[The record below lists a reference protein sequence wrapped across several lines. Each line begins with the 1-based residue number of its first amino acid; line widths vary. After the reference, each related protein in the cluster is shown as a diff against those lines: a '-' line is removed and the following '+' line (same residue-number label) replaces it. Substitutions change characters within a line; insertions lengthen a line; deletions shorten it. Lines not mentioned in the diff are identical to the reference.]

1 MEVEAT
7 GVAGAAAVLAVLGDV
22 VGVDLEQARKL
33 PAHMRMNAKNDKRK
47 RVMIILLFRKSQKLR

>member
-7 GVAGAAAVLAVLGDV
+7 GVAGAAALLTVFGTV

-33 PAHMRMNAKNDKRK
+33 PVHMKTNARNKKRK
-47 RVMIILLFRKSQKLR
+47 RVMEILPF

>member
-1 MEVEAT
+1 LEVEAT

-33 PAHMRMNAKNDKRK
+33 PAHMRTNARNEKRK
-47 RVMIILLFRKSQKLR
+47 RVIGILPI